1 MAHRVVVNTELL
13 RNGADFPEMP
23 STTFLE

>member
-13 RNGADFPEMP
+13 RNGADFPEMLLRA
-23 STTFLE
+23 FLE